1 MSAPSIRG
9 LTYPLKIVNG
19 NLSTSTDLSLKAQEI
34 RSIVETRFFER
45 VMRADYGVSD
55 RTLDILEP
63 EVINSELETSIQ
75 EYVDGLTSVSVQG
88 DWITSGDDGL
98 YRIYILYSVD
108 GIPQPPLDFSL
119 SA

>member
-1 MSAPSIRG
+1 MSAPSVRG
-9 LTYPLKIVNG
+9 ITYPLKIVNG
-19 NLSTSTDLSLKAQEI
+19 NLSTSTDYSLKAQEI

-75 EYVDGLTSVSVQG
+75 EYVDGLTSVTIQG
-88 DWITSGDDGL
+88 DWITGGDDGL
-98 YRIYILYSVD
+98 YRIFIVYSVD

-119 SA
+119 SS